1 VLLCSPTWVTLPR
14 CSLTAQHCTRR
25 ARALNPRLQ
34 PRPTPS
40 PGCAPPA
47 LAAPLAWPLA
57 SKLQGAGPAAP
68 PAPRARIG
76 TASLAQTGRRPR
88 PPARPTKP
96 GSGRRAARCLRARA
110 RGGGRGRLLQV
121 RACVLRVRARRRAAR
136 CLRARGG
143 RRGRRRVLRVRAC
156 VRAEGEGEE
165 ARSALP
171 AGARGWARA
180 RAVLQVRACVLRVSS
195 RRRAA
200 RVAGSAQG
208 ARLTLS
214 RTTCAPQQGVRGG
227 RERILSRCVW
237 WWPREPCVTRRSAPP
252 RPPRTKPQE
261 RPPRTRSA
269 GLQLLLGRRVPSAQ
283 REPGSGHGVRASAAA
298 PACPVPGAACPMEAA
313 A

>member
-1 VLLCSPTWVTLPR
+1 MLPNLGDPPPMLTHGAALHKARTRAQPT
-14 CSLTAQHCTRR
+14 
-25 ARALNPRLQ
+25 
-34 PRPTPS
+34 
-40 PGCAPPA
+40 
-47 LAAPLAWPLA
+47 
-57 SKLQGAGPAAP
+57 PAAP
-68 PAPRARIG
+68 PNTQPR
-76 TASLAQTGRRPR
+76 LCPPRPR
-88 PPARPTKP
+88 GPTCLATCQHAAGCRP
-96 GSGRRAARCLRARA
+96 GSPTCAARTHRYSVTCTNWTTPEASCPAHQTRER
-110 RGGGRGRLLQV
+110 
-121 RACVLRVRARRRAAR
+121 
-136 CLRARGG
+136 
-143 RRGRRRVLRVRAC
+143 
-156 VRAEGEGEE
+156 E

-214 RTTCAPQQGVRGG
+214 RTTCAPQQGIRGG